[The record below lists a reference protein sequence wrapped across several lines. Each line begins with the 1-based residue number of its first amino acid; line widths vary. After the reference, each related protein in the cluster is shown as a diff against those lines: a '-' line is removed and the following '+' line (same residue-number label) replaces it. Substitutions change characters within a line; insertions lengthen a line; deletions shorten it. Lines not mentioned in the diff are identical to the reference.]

1 MNGKKHAKNLIFS
14 IDYRQYNALSVVFY
28 NILLVI
34 PAPQISSDKA
44 EGIDSKHLLM
54 DVYRVQNH

>member
-28 NILLVI
+28 NILLII
-34 PAPQISSDKA
+34 PAPLRANKF
-44 EGIDSKHLLM
+44 
-54 DVYRVQNH
+54 R